1 MKKLV
6 ILSCLAVVIFLNAHQ
21 GFSQSIR
28 IGLKG
33 GISSVNQKFVSDDL
47 TYKPDGKVRP
57 HLGVFANIKPND
69 QFGFQPE
76 LLFTVQGYGRNTVSF
91 PEDGIN
97 FIYLTVPLMAKYY
110 FGPLVNIHAGPQLG
124 YIIGGD
130 SINGV
135 SVKEDANKAE
145 VAFAFGVECYLI
157 EKLGLSARY
166 VAGLTNVYNGIGAED
181 LTVKNRSL
189 QFSLL
194 LPLN

>member
-1 MKKLV
+1 MKNLV
-6 ILSCLAVVIFLNAHQ
+6 ILSCLAAVVFLNAHQ
-21 GFSQSIR
+21 SYSQSIR

-33 GISSVNQKFVSDDL
+33 GISSVNQKFVSDDI
-47 TYKPDGKVRP
+47 TYKPNGKVRP
-57 HLGVFANIKPND
+57 HLGSFVNIKAND

-76 LLFTVQGYGRNTVSF
+76 LLFTVQGYGRNNVSF
-91 PEDGIN
+91 PEEGIN

-110 FGPLVNIHAGPQLG
+110 FGPLVNVHGGPQFG
-124 YIIGGD
+124 YMIGGD

-145 VAFAFGVECYLI
+145 VAFAFGIECYLT

-166 VAGLTNVYNGIGAED
+166 VAGLTNVYNGVGAEY

-194 LPLN
+194 LALN